1 MAISLLDLRLRA
13 RQKADRETSNFVEND
28 ELDFMINQSIAELH
42 DLLVMANSAD
52 YSVKSQSFST
62 SSNVEDYPLPEDF
75 YKLKGVDAR
84 INQDNWYSLRPFNF
98 NERNRNDDV
107 TWGLI
112 NGPSARYRLVG
123 GNIKFSPAPEGVYDV
138 KVWYTPV
145 ATKLVADADELNDLN
160 AFSEYVII
168 DAAIKYLQ
176 KEESDV
182 SILMAQKDALKKRIE
197 IMANNRDEGQPESI
211 SDIYAEN
218 SDFWFNRS

>member
-1 MAISLLDLRLRA
+1 MAISLLDLKLRT
-13 RQKADRETSNFVEND
+13 RQRADRENSNFVED
-28 ELDFMINQSIAELH
+28 GELTFMINQSIAELH
-42 DLLVMANSAD
+42 DLMVMANSAD
-52 YSVKSQSFST
+52 YSVNSFNFST
-62 SSNVEDYPLPEDF
+62 SSNVGEYALPADF
-75 YKLKGVDAR
+75 YKLKGVDAK

-107 TWGLI
+107 TWGLL

-123 GNIKFSPAPEGVYDV
+123 GNIKFSPEPEGVYNIRI
-138 KVWYTPV
+138 WYTPL
-145 ATKLVADADELNDLN
+145 ATKLVLDTDELGDLN
-160 AFSEYVII
+160 AFSEYVIV

-182 SILMAQKDALKKRIE
+182 SVLMGQKEALRRRIE